1 MLYALLHRSQK
12 ANLKETG
19 CNSCC
24 GILGRVKGRK
34 GWRKGGSWVQL
45 GTRNDFL
52 DSGSVGHDWWQQL
65 IDYFKIT
72 GREDFA
78 YPNTKN

>member
-1 MLYALLHRSQK
+1 MLSY
-12 ANLKETG
+12 TG
-19 CNSCC
+19 TKKPISKKQ
-24 GILGRVKGRK
+24 GMQWLFWILGRIKGRK

-45 GTRNDFL
+45 GMRNDFL

-78 YPNTKN
+78 YSNAKNW